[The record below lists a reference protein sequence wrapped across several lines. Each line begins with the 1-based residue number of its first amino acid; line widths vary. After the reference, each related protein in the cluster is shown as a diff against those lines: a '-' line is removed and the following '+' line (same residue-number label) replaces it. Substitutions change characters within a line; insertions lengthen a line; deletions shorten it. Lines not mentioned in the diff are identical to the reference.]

1 MNHLPNWATKKVF
14 DWLSSKC
21 SIVLSNV
28 PGPQQVLSI
37 DGNDLT
43 GITFWPPQRANIGLF
58 SCLFLAISN
67 MICQHI
73 MDIAVHAIARIIDTS
88 RIF

>member
-1 MNHLPNWATKKVF
+1 MYLNTGMNNLPNWATKKVF

-28 PGPQQVLSI
+28 PGPQEVLSI

-43 GITFWPPQRANIGLF
+43 GITFWPPQRGNIGSLK
-58 SCLFLAISN
+58 LISY
-67 MICQHI
+67 H
-73 MDIAVHAIARIIDTS
+73 VY
-88 RIF
+88 